1 LALSVA
7 TLSTNIAANVVSPAN
22 DISNLAPR
30 KISFRMGGYI
40 TAVVGI
46 VMTPWRL
53 FSDPSGYIFTWLIGY
68 SALLGP
74 IGGILICDY
83 FFIRRTQLDAPAL
96 YSPQGK
102 YAYNGGFNP
111 IAVFSLI
118 MGIAPNVP
126 GFLGTVHP
134 AWKDAVGPFLM
145 NLYNYSWF
153 VGFFVAFFAYGGFM
167 TVLGKLKPIKV

>member
-1 LALSVA
+1 
-7 TLSTNIAANVVSPAN
+7 
-22 DISNLAPR
+22 
-30 KISFRMGGYI
+30 MGGYI
-40 TAVVGI
+40 TAIVGI
-46 VMTPWRL
+46 LIMPWRL
-53 FSDPSGYIFTWLIGY
+53 YADPSGYIFTWLIGY

-83 FFIRRTQLDAPAL
+83 FFVRRMKLHPADL
-96 YSPQGK
+96 YIPQGE
-102 YAYNGGFNP
+102 YTYNGGFNP

-118 MGIAPNVP
+118 MGIAPNIP

-145 NLYNYSWF
+145 NLYNYAWF

-167 TVLGKLKPIKV
+167 TVLGKIKPVET